1 MLLSIKEMEVRK
13 LPFAE
18 TWQPGDIDFS
28 DAGVQQ
34 AGPLKAEG
42 VAELLPHTG
51 EEVRVHGNVE
61 TMLETECDRCLGQA
75 LFPVKA
81 SFDLF
86 YRPVDPEIAAE
97 EVAIDEGEAEMGF
110 YELPGLVLE
119 DILRE
124 QLLLQLPMQR
134 VCSETCKGI
143 CPVCGANR
151 NEVVCGC
158 DAIRG
163 RKATGGL
170 EVAAGGP
177 EVIDERWKALKDLKV
192 Q

>member
-1 MLLSIKEMEVRK
+1 MLLSIQEMEVRK
-13 LPFAE
+13 IAFAE
-18 TWQPGDIDFS
+18 TWRPGEIDFS
-28 DAGVQQ
+28 DAGVRQT
-34 AGPLKAEG
+34 APLKAEG
-42 VAELLPHTG
+42 VAELLPHSG
-51 EEVRVHGNVE
+51 EEVRVHGTVE
-61 TMLETECDRCLGQA
+61 TTLEGECDRCLGRA
-75 LFPVKA
+75 TFPVKA

-86 YRPVDPEIAAE
+86 YKPVDPEQVAE

-134 VCSETCKGI
+134 VCSESCKGI

-151 NEVVCGC
+151 NDVPCGC
-158 DAIRG
+158 DA
-163 RKATGGL
+163 
-170 EVAAGGP
+170 AAGTDK
-177 EVIDERWKALKDLKV
+177 VTDERWKALKDLRV

>member
-13 LPFAE
+13 IAFAE
-18 TWQPGDIDFS
+18 TWQPGEIDFS
-28 DAGVQQ
+28 DAGVRQ
-34 AGPLKAEG
+34 ASPLRAEG
-42 VAELLPHTG
+42 VAEILLHSG
-51 EEVRVHGNVE
+51 EEVRVHGKVE
-61 TMLETECDRCLGQA
+61 TTLETECDRCLA
-75 LFPVKA
+75 RAAFPVAAK
-81 SFDLF
+81 FDLF
-86 YRPVDPEIAAE
+86 YKPVDPELSAE

-134 VCSETCKGI
+134 VCSEICKGI

-151 NEVVCGC
+151 NEVECGC
-158 DAIRG
+158 DAARSQM
-163 RKATGGL
+163 L
-170 EVAAGGP
+170 
-177 EVIDERWKALKDLKV
+177 DERWKALKDLKV